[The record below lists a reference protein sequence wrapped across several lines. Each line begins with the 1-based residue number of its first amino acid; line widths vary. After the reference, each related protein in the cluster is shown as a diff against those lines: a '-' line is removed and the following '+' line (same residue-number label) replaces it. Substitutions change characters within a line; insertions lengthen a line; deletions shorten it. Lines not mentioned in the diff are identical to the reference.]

1 MALSVLMHFYCIETH
16 RVSCVCP
23 IQYESSIQKLRA
35 NWFQLMTSIQN
46 DESIQIRG
54 SVIIAYDVS
63 TNTTLLK
70 QQQQQEPN
78 ISLLN
83 DLFSHNNMTPM
94 YEQAIPIR
102 VASFHCCIN
111 DSTSSIS
118 IVSSY
123 SQMFGK
129 YINKRSR
136 IHYGEC
142 HVILVRGRDRTT
154 CCRSCFADRT
164 HFFVIYSL
172 VVVACFW

>member
-1 MALSVLMHFYCIETH
+1 
-16 RVSCVCP
+16 
-23 IQYESSIQKLRA
+23 
-35 NWFQLMTSIQN
+35 MTSIQN

-111 DSTSSIS
+111 DSTLSSRS
-118 IVSSY
+118 IMSSY

-142 HVILVRGRDRTT
+142 RVILLVRGRDRKT

-164 HFFVIYSL
+164 HFFVKYSL
-172 VVVACFW
+172 VVVAACFW